1 MSARYHVDAG
11 LICLAHGSAC
21 CSRWGRA
28 RRRRSDAVDDSTP
41 AAAADASDVQLTQLS
56 FVPGAEVEHCLHC
69 APRPALPSALPSA
82 EVEHCP
88 QCASARSACTSIIKE
103 TWTLREEGGVCNF
116 THSFIA
122 VAQALARAHVA
133 ARGGNAALMYQ
144 LTQVKLID
152 NTYKNHVYALIQLQA
167 DAVKLSEPI

>member
-1 MSARYHVDAG
+1 M
-11 LICLAHGSAC
+11 
-21 CSRWGRA
+21 
-28 RRRRSDAVDDSTP
+28 
-41 AAAADASDVQLTQLS
+41 
-56 FVPGAEVEHCLHC
+56 PGAEVEHCLHC
-69 APRPALPSALPSA
+69 APRPALPSALPSAEVEQQPSA

-122 VAQALARAHVA
+122 EAQALARAHVA
-133 ARGGNAALMYQ
+133 ARGGNAALMYR

-152 NTYKNHVYALIQLQA
+152 NTYKNHAYALIQLQA
-167 DAVKLSEPI
+167 ERAVKLSEPI